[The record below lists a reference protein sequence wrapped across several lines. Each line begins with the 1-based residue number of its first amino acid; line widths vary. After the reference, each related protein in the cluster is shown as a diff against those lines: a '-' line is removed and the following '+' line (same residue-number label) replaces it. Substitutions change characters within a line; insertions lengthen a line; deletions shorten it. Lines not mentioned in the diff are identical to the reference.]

1 MTESYISFP
10 KLGIVFNADNVAF
23 SIGAKDIYWY
33 GIIIAVGFVVAI
45 IAGLKLAKKYGVSS
59 ETIYDI
65 VIFGTPSAIICARL
79 YYVIFEWE
87 YYATNPIDIIKI
99 WNGGIAIYGAI
110 IGAVIPT
117 VIYCKIKRCN
127 LPLVCDIGAVGLVI
141 GQIFGRWGNF
151 FNQEAFGTNTE
162 NIFGMTGNV
171 IKRELAQMAARGMDV
186 VPDIPVHPT
195 FLYESA
201 WNVLVL
207 LVLLFL
213 FRHRKFDGQNFLTY
227 ISLYGLGRFFIE
239 GLRTDSLYIGN
250 FRVSQIVAAVTF
262 LAGALTIVYILK
274 EKKLRVTKPI
284 VNIYNENDSK
294 NLSESE

>member
-10 KLGIVFNADNVAF
+10 KLGILVKADSVAF
-23 SIGAKDIYWY
+23 TIGSKDIYWY
-33 GIIIAVGFVVAI
+33 GIIIAFGFAVAV
-45 IAGLKLAKKYGVSS
+45 IAALILAKKYGVSS

-65 VIFGTPSAIICARL
+65 VIFGTPSAVICARI

-87 YYATNPIDIIKI
+87 SYVSDPVDIFKI

-110 IGAVIPT
+110 IGAVIST
-117 VIYCKIKRCN
+117 VIYCKIKKCN

-151 FNQEAFGTNTE
+151 FNQEAFGGNTD

-171 IKRELAQMAARGMDV
+171 IKERLTELASDGINV
-186 VPDIPVHPT
+186 SPDLPVHPT

-201 WNVLVL
+201 WNVVVLIVL
-207 LVLLFL
+207 LLLFK
-213 FRHRKFDGQNFLTY
+213 RRKFDGQNFLTY

-239 GLRTDSLYIGN
+239 GMRTDSLYIGA
-250 FRVSQIVAAVTF
+250 FRISQIVAAITFFAGF
-262 LAGALTIVYILK
+262 LAIIYTLK
-274 EKKLRVTKPI
+274 EGNCSVTLPPDKE
-284 VNIYNENDSK
+284 YNEK
-294 NLSESE
+294 MSESE